1 MRKNLLILVVL
12 LISGFGL
19 IGANA
24 NRSMWDLEF
33 EFDGTSGYQYGI
45 ASDGEYIYTS
55 SWSASSTS
63 MFYKYDMQG
72 NFIEEFDISGC
83 GQLRGMTYDG
93 EYFYGVANASTI
105 YCVDLAN
112 HTLVSQTTSAYG
124 TMRAITYDPQR
135 DGFWVVGNWSGDL
148 TLVDRSG
155 AIVQTGATP
164 TSVSDCAYYMDPQ
177 GVEHVLCF
185 NNGTND
191 VDDYNIATNSITSA
205 VFNFNSNPLV
215 TGSAGGCFVGTYN
228 DKTCFFG
235 DIQQSPQH
243 IAIYELSEG
252 GAPSTTITSIYI
264 EGYTAPVY
272 GQHPDYDVQVMAG
285 EPYTITDIAWMA
297 DGIVMGLTDVYE
309 TDVTYYLRIEL
320 TPDAGYEFVENAIA
334 YFDGNSA
341 PHDSY
346 YNVLQADGSLVV
358 YTIDYILTEPQAA
371 ITYSFEGTFDGWT
384 TIDADGDGF
393 CWEQASVLMA
403 GYSIPSHD
411 GADCVTSQ
419 SYDANAGAL
428 NPNNYLVSPV
438 KAAYNMI
445 TFWAC
450 AQDADWAAEHFGV
463 AVSTNSNNNPADFA
477 MVDEWTM
484 TAKRVNAAA
493 EANVAGKTRGEKSQ
507 GEWYE
512 YTVDLSS
519 YAGQPIWVAIRHFN
533 CTDQFYLDV
542 DEVTLYG
549 SSEGVTENNTNL
561 FAMYPNPASDK
572 VMIESEVNVNRYD
585 IYNVTGALVM
595 SNEVNAET
603 FTVNVEALPA
613 GSYIIRLTS
622 DGMIQNRSFIK
633 K

>member
-1 MRKNLLILVVL
+1 MRKNILILVVL

-205 VFNFNSNPLV
+205 VFNFNTNPLV
-215 TGSAGGCFVGTYN
+215 TGSAGGCFVGPYN

-252 GAPSTTITSIYI
+252 GAPSTNITSIYI

-272 GQHPDYDVQVMAG
+272 GQHPDYDVNVMAG
-285 EPYTITDIAWMA
+285 EPYTIAEVLWWN
-297 DGIVMGLTDVYE
+297 DGRIIEPSDVYG
-309 TDVTYYLRIEL
+309 DGQTYMRLEL
-320 TPDAGYEFVENAIA
+320 TPNPGYEFDEYAVAYFNGSNAIHD
-334 YFDGNSA
+334 FDCNSLE
-341 PHDSY
+341 S
-346 YNVLQADGSLVV
+346 DGTLFI
-358 YTIDYILTEPQAA
+358 YTIDYYLTHQENAV
-371 ITYSFEGTFDGWT
+371 TYSFEGTFDGWT

-419 SYDANAGAL
+419 SYDGSYGAL
-428 NPNNYLVSPV
+428 TPDNYLVSPS
-438 KAAYNMI
+438 KAAYTEI

-450 AQDADWAAEHFGV
+450 AQDAAWAAEHFGV
-463 AVSTNSNNNPADFA
+463 SVSTGSNTNPADFTL
-477 MVDEWTM
+477 VDEWTM
-484 TAKRVNAAA
+484 TAKRVEAT
-493 EANVAGKTRGEKSQ
+493 EDANVARKGRDILEGT
-507 GEWYE
+507 WYE
-512 YTVDLSS
+512 YTVDFSAYS
-519 YAGQPIWVAIRHFN
+519 GQEIWVAIRHFG
-533 CTDQFYLDV
+533 CTDQFYINV
-542 DEVTLYG
+542 DEVTLFVSG
-549 SSEGVTENNTNL
+549 DGVAENNTNL
-561 FAMYPNPASDK
+561 FSVYPNPAKDN